1 MSYIVFPFVYTITK
15 SVPKIATFNICMFFR
30 VLMFSVFV
38 YTTANGVPKIAYTE
52 KIM

>member
-1 MSYIVFPFVYTITK
+1 
-15 SVPKIATFNICMFFR
+15 MFFR

-38 YTTANGVPKIAYTE
+38 YTNANGVPKIAYTE